1 MSRPGD
7 MPAKGSRFV
16 LLASICIVVGA
27 LYFAQEVLIP
37 LALAVLFCF
46 LLAPL
51 VTRLERWRMG
61 RVPAVVTVV
70 LAAAAVV
77 VLLGWVVTAQVLSL
91 ADQLPQYQGEIVQ
104 KVQRVKQ
111 RFVRRGG
118 VSDKVADVAK
128 RVEEATTSPSSQP
141 SSTAPATGPVEAST
155 AAPGG
160 APVPATAPP
169 PRDPVRQIG
178 DNGRDTLARTI
189 AGAPPKE
196 APPAGTTQTN
206 PLWVV
211 ALPAPVS
218 PVKTLGVYLGVV
230 ASPLGTAG
238 LVLVFVIFIL
248 LQREDLRDRMIRL
261 VGHNDLNVTTT

>member
-1 MSRPGD
+1 MARPGD

-51 VTRLERWRMG
+51 VTRLERWKLG

-104 KVQRVKQ
+104 KVERVKA
-111 RFVRRGG
+111 RFVRGG
-118 VSDKVADVAK
+118 VSDKLADVAK
-128 RVEEATTSPSSQP
+128 KVEAATTSPSSQP
-141 SSTAPATGPVEAST
+141 SSTAPATASVEVSVS
-155 AAPGG
+155 APGG
-160 APVPATAPP
+160 VSVP
-169 PRDPVRQIG
+169 
-178 DNGRDTLARTI
+178 
-189 AGAPPKE
+189 
-196 APPAGTTQTN
+196 
-206 PLWVV
+206 
-211 ALPAPVS
+211 
-218 PVKTLGVYLGVV
+218 
-230 ASPLGTAG
+230 
-238 LVLVFVIFIL
+238 
-248 LQREDLRDRMIRL
+248 
-261 VGHNDLNVTTT
+261 